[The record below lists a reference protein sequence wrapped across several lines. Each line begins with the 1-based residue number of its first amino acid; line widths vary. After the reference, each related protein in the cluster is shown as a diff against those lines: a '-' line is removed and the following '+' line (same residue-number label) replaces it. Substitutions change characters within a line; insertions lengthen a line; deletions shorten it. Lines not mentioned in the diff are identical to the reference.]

1 MLHVLFYMFRYKV
14 LSVQVDTEEHARTL
28 NGLSL
33 DSEVSRYDSSVY
45 VCVCVGGGGV
55 LSRENLLNHW
65 LTD

>member
-1 MLHVLFYMFRYKV
+1 M